1 MAVTQLLQTL
11 DQALQ
16 THIRPATF
24 PLAIRM
30 LAEGEA
36 LPERYKRP
44 KRDFG
49 EEMAICQAFAMV
61 RHTGRVI
68 SMNGD
73 DLSCPLAKAVWGFE
87 PLLGYFLNGMTCAG
101 MYTETPAAGAVT
113 EAGVDKWDYRQ
124 WAYVAAAPLSR
135 CTFEPHVILIYG
147 NSAQVMRLVTA
158 RLWKTGG
165 RIESSFCGRIDCA
178 DSVITTM
185 KTDECQVIL
194 PCYGDRVFAQA
205 EDGEMGFTIPFSK
218 IEMILEGLEGT
229 HQGGIRY
236 PIPKFLNYTGQFPE
250 HYVKMEALWA
260 EEKEPST
267 GHD

>member
-1 MAVTQLLQTL
+1 MTTAELLQKL
-11 DQALQ
+11 DQAL
-16 THIRPATF
+16 TEHIRPATF

-36 LPERYKRP
+36 LPERHKRP

-68 SMNGD
+68 AMNGE
-73 DLSCPLAKAVWGFE
+73 DLSCPLAKVVWGFE
-87 PLLGYFLNGMTCAG
+87 PMLDYFLNGMTCVG

-113 EAGVDKWDYRQ
+113 EAGVDKWDYQQ
-124 WAYVAAAPLSR
+124 WAYVVAAPLQR
-135 CTFEPHVILIYG
+135 CTFEPHLILIYG
-147 NSAQVMRLVTA
+147 NSAQVNRLVTA

-165 RIESSFCGRIDCA
+165 RLASSFCGRIDCA

-205 EDGEMGFTIPFSK
+205 GDDEMAFTIPSSK
-218 IEMILEGLEGT
+218 IEMILEGLAGT
-229 HQGGIRY
+229 HRGGIRY
-236 PIPKFLNYTGQFPE
+236 PTPKFLAYTGQFPA
-250 HYVKMEALWA
+250 HYVKMEELWDVKR
-260 EEKEPST
+260 ET
-267 GHD
+267 

>member
-68 SMNGD
+68 AMNGD

-135 CTFEPHVILIYG
+135 
-147 NSAQVMRLVTA
+147 
-158 RLWKTGG
+158 
-165 RIESSFCGRIDCA
+165 
-178 DSVITTM
+178 
-185 KTDECQVIL
+185 
-194 PCYGDRVFAQA
+194 
-205 EDGEMGFTIPFSK
+205 
-218 IEMILEGLEGT
+218 
-229 HQGGIRY
+229 
-236 PIPKFLNYTGQFPE
+236 
-250 HYVKMEALWA
+250 
-260 EEKEPST
+260 
-267 GHD
+267 

>member
-1 MAVTQLLQTL
+1 MTTIELLKSL

-16 THIRPATF
+16 QHVRLVTF

-30 LAEGEA
+30 IAAGEE
-36 LPERYKRP
+36 LPPRHKRP

-49 EEMAICQAFAMV
+49 TEMAICQALALV

-68 SMNGD
+68 AMNGE

-87 PLLGYFLNGMTCAG
+87 PLLDYFLNGMTCAG

-113 EAGVDKWDYRQ
+113 EAGVDKWDYQQ

-135 CTFEPHVILIYG
+135 CTFEPHVIIIYG

-165 RIESSFCGRIDCA
+165 RITSSFAGRIDCA

-194 PCYGDRVFAQA
+194 PCYGDRIFAQT
-205 EDGEMGFTIPFSK
+205 EEGEMGFTIPYRK
-218 IEMILEGLEGT
+218 IPMILEGLAGT
-229 HQGGIRY
+229 HDGGIRY
-236 PIPKFLNYTGQFPE
+236 PIPKFLNYAGEFPDS
-250 HYVKMEALWA
+250 YVKMNVLWA
-260 EEKEPST
+260 EEKRSSP
-267 GHD
+267 